1 MRIIAGTYRG
11 LPLRTLRG
19 HNLRP
24 TSEQLRETLF
34 DVLGPNV
41 AGASFLDA
49 YAGSGAV
56 GLEAL
61 SRGVGRV
68 VFIEQHR
75 PAAEVIRTN
84 LATLKITGGFQL
96 MTCAVL
102 TGLERLEQSDAHFDY
117 VFLDPPYEEV
127 REYHHVLRQLGRT
140 TLITPDSLVIA
151 EHSRHCRLEETYAGL
166 RQTRLLRHGDA
177 QLAFYRISPGRAGT

>member
-11 LPLRTLRG
+11 LPIKTLKG
-19 HNLRP
+19 SSLRP
-24 TSEQLRETLF
+24 TSEQLRETIF
-34 DVLGPNV
+34 DVLGPGV

-61 SRGVGRV
+61 SRGVSSV
-68 VFIEQHR
+68 VFIEHHR
-75 PAAEVIRTN
+75 PAAEIIRSN
-84 LATLKITGGFQL
+84 LASLEISSGFQL

-102 TGLERLEQSDAHFDY
+102 TGLERLEQSGARFDY
-117 VFLDPPYEEV
+117 VFLDPPYEEI
-127 REYHHVLRQLGRT
+127 REYHHVLRQLGRSP
-140 TLITPDSLVIA
+140 LIVPSSLVVA

-166 RQTRLLRHGDA
+166 HQTRLLRHGDA
-177 QLAFYRISPGRAGT
+177 QLAFYRLASQ